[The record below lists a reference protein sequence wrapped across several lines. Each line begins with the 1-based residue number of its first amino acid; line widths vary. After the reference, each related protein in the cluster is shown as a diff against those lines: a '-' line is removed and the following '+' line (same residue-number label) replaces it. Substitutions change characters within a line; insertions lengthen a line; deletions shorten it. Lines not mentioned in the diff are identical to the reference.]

1 MSHIENEAQNMKNK
15 YCFSTVTP
23 LTLDCLNEKAKLGD
37 LVKSHDLVISLL
49 PYIFHPQVCE
59 IAIEHQTNMVTASY
73 LSDGMAALDEKVF
86 KRSDYQYIRPENKAQ
101 SQMLIK

>member
-15 YCFSTVTP
+15 YGFSTVTP

-101 SQMLIK
+101 SQM